1 MKKNFNFALV
11 GAIAL
16 TGVMMFSACSE
27 SSEIVDNPDYDSEK
41 DAVKTQFTISLPDN
55 LTKTRQAASTV
66 QEAQTITS
74 FRGMQDIVLI
84 PYLDA
89 TNRNARLSSNIT
101 LGANS
106 MIVPQASNTANSIP
120 SGELLENNN
129 AVLYKDVTIPIG
141 TSGFLFYGKATGT
154 DGYANGSLTTTLGTA
169 DVESANIKFTP
180 TPIVTTVAATK
191 GEALATY
198 VTSIAQAKDTESAT
212 WASTADNTSAN
223 YNAGLGGLY
232 NNFISMKAGASQY
245 VQAAVQDLYNSV
257 RNNTDKISKAVADA
271 ITNSTYASADATTG
285 TLTFTEAISN
295 YPGGDNNSM
304 PAGAA
309 ALSWSGNT
317 ATAVAS
323 NSIGGNSGVTPADL
337 NTVDMD
343 KVAYPASLYYFVNSG
358 IKTSNV
364 SRQNEYVSTNSWEAI
379 LNKYSDGITVRAETR
394 SVAINDAIQYGVGRL
409 DVNVPALLTEGT
421 YYDRRGDAVT
431 IPTAG
436 FKLTGVL
443 IGGQKPVN
451 YEFEQISSG
460 QEYTIYDNTINTEG
474 TSKDMLKVG
483 QAVGPTYTMAL
494 ETAANQEIYV
504 VLEFENS
511 GDDAKDFMGVDGVVK
526 KGCKF
531 YMVAKLTP
539 TDDTDKVS
547 GSSNTGNKV
556 FKQDYKTIVNFT
568 IGQGTADINGDGS
581 SDTPGG
587 FGNAYVTIPD
597 LRTPQLELGFS
608 VNLEWQQGIT
618 FNVTI

>member
-1 MKKNFNFALV
+1 MKKNFRFAFMSAIALV
-11 GAIAL
+11 GAV
-16 TGVMMFSACSE
+16 TFSACSSGDE
-27 SSEIVDNPDYDSEK
+27 VVSNPDYDAEK
-41 DAVKTQFTISLPDN
+41 DAVKTQFTISLPGN
-55 LTKTRQAASTV
+55 MTNTRQAASTV
-66 QEAQTITS
+66 QQAEDIAS

-89 TNRNARLSSNIT
+89 TNRTARLSSNIT

-106 MIVPQASNTANSIP
+106 IIVPTTANAANSIP
-120 SGELLENNN
+120 SGQLLSGNN

-154 DGYANGSLTTTLGTA
+154 DGYANGSLTTTVSTA
-169 DVESANIKFTP
+169 NVESDDISFTP
-180 TPIVTTVAATK
+180 TPIVSSVTTTK
-191 GEALATY
+191 GAALATY
-198 VTSIAQAKDTESAT
+198 VTSIANAADGSIT
-212 WASTADNTSAN
+212 WASSADNRSAN

-285 TLTFTEAISN
+285 TLTFTDAISN

-309 ALSWSGNT
+309 ALKWENN
-317 ATAVAS
+317 AFTAVAS
-323 NSIGGNSGVTPADL
+323 NAIGGNPNATPAEL
-337 NTVDMD
+337 NTVDMG
-343 KVAYPASLYYFVNSG
+343 KVVYPASLYYFVDSP
-358 IKTSNV
+358 IKTSVV
-364 SRQNEYVSTNSWEAI
+364 SRQGDYVAANTWATI
-379 LNKYSDGITVRAETR
+379 LSKYDAGGTVNAETR
-394 SVAINDAIQYGVGRL
+394 SVAIEKPIQYGVGRL

-531 YMVAKLTP
+531 YMVAKLKP
-539 TDDTDKVS
+539 TDETGKVS

-556 FKQDYKTIVNFT
+556 FKQDYKTIVKFT
-568 IGQGTADINGDGS
+568 IGQGTADTDGDGS